1 MLDHVSLGV
10 TDLSRSATFYD
21 AALGALGVVRVW
33 TKEDAAGYGLPGEED
48 RLALFATARV
58 TPSAGTH
65 LAFMASAES
74 AVRAFHAAG
83 IAAGGTDDGPPG
95 PRPRY
100 GAGYIAAFVKDPD
113 GHRLE
118 AVFHAPAV

>member
-21 AALGALGVVRVW
+21 AALDALGVVRIW
-33 TKEDAAGYGLPGEED
+33 TKEHAIGYGWPGGED
-48 RLALFATARV
+48 RLALFVTAGV
-58 TPSAGTH
+58 APSAGTH
-65 LAFMASAES
+65 LAFVASAES
-74 AVRAFHAAG
+74 VVRAFHAAA

-118 AVFHAPAV
+118 AVFHGPAA

>member
-10 TDLSRSATFYD
+10 TDLSRSITFYD
-21 AALGALGVVRVW
+21 AALRALGVVRVW
-33 TKEDAAGYGLPGEED
+33 TKDDAAGYGSLGGDD
-48 RLALFATARV
+48 RLAIFATAQV
-58 TPSAGTH
+58 NPSAGTH

-74 AVRAFHAAG
+74 AVRAFHAAAL
-83 IAAGGTDDGPPG
+83 AAGGTDHGPPG
-95 PRPRY
+95 PRSRY

-118 AVFHAPAV
+118 AVFHVPAV